1 MKLAVEKMVM
11 LSTGPDNMSWNI
23 SSDEPNHEMLPVGKY
38 LGIEI
43 NVKGRNL
50 IRSKKKMI
58 STTRPLGGTSC
69 QHADLPVGPG

>member
-38 LGIEI
+38 LEIEI

-58 STTRPLGGTSC
+58 STARPLGGTFC

>member
-38 LGIEI
+38 LEIEI

-58 STTRPLGGTSC
+58 STARPNARPLGGT
-69 QHADLPVGPG
+69 LVR